1 MILMR
6 QSSVAGLGLALLLCS
21 CSFAEVQPSAAG
33 PAKAA
38 KAAKAAIIED
48 YKVVEEEGFTVN
60 QQKITTAKGK
70 PSASILGKA
79 STDNR
84 TLVAYF
90 AKQKI
95 NIVPCSYEVS
105 IHRHDFK
112 FAAGQVP
119 ESLTAYLYRVEFKTC
134 QNLLMPLSALAKESP
149 YPSASD
155 STQKYPSTIYLLYH
169 NNPVAIVSFYGLAGY
184 YPQPLRDAV
193 LEKFSAGIR

>member
-1 MILMR
+1 MTLQN
-6 QSSVAGLGLALLLCS
+6 QSFCAWFGLALLLPG
-21 CSFAEVQPSAAG
+21 CSFAEVQPTSAAG
-33 PAKAA
+33 TAKATIIA
-38 KAAKAAIIED
+38 VHKA
-48 YKVVEEEGFTVN
+48 VEEMDFSVK
-60 QQKITTAKGK
+60 QQKISIVKGK
-70 PSASILGKA
+70 PSEPSLGKA
-79 STDNR
+79 SADNR

-95 NIVPCSYEVS
+95 NIVPCSYKVS
-105 IHRHDFK
+105 VNRHDFK

-134 QNLLMPLSALAKESP
+134 QNLLAPLSALAKESP

-155 STQKYPSTIYLLYH
+155 STQKYPSTLYLLYH